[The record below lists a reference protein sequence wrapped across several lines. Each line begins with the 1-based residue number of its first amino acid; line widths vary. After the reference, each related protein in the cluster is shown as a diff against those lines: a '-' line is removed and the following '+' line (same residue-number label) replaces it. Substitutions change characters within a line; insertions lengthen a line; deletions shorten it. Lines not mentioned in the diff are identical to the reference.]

1 MHNYEAALLAQGAE
15 EMWRMVSVLG
25 GSPEAVGALPSV
37 GDMYVTSTGGRNVRV
52 GRLLGSGMRFE
63 EAWAQLDHITLEGA
77 AAIREIGHAL
87 PKLSERGI
95 IGQHDF
101 PLLRHLY
108 EIIAL
113 EQPVNMPWGSFFGGD
128 SEAAS

>member
-1 MHNYEAALLAQGAE
+1 MPDRKTDRLISIDLLHIDGYHTYD
-15 EMWRMVSVLG
+15 V
-25 GSPEAVGALPSV
+25 
-37 GDMYVTSTGGRNVRV
+37 VRHD
-52 GRLLGSGMRFE
+52 FE
-63 EAWAQLDHITLEGA
+63 TW
-77 AAIREIGHAL
+77 L